1 MSSLSTFFFF
11 CIEVY
16 SVKKKKQ
23 RKKKEKKAKERMK
36 KRERKKGQKKEESV
50 NEVLQL
56 QVLRWLHGEK
66 VTVEMTLNITKA
78 RVEDESF

>member
-1 MSSLSTFFFF
+1 
-11 CIEVY
+11 
-16 SVKKKKQ
+16 
-23 RKKKEKKAKERMK
+23 MK
-36 KRERKKGQKKEESV
+36 KRESKKGQKKEESV